1 MFNLLDAVSYEGCG
15 SEADGILSALFK
27 GGSCVMSTATRLARA
42 SQYVNCIS
50 YKTKKFH
57 NAYLDWKN
65 EPQKK
70 KDDCEA
76 QIKIIENIPKIIN
89 KYHEK
94 IEKISKLQNRHQKQL
109 EAYIDELKNIELL
122 RKKQLKMIKTLKKN
136 Q

>member
-57 NAYLDWKN
+57 NTYLDWKN

-76 QIKIIENIPKIIN
+76 QIEIIENTPKIIN
-89 KYHEK
+89 EHHQE
-94 IEKISKLQNRHQKQL
+94 IEKISKLQNRHQKQ
-109 EAYIDELKNIELL
+109 
-122 RKKQLKMIKTLKKN
+122 
-136 Q
+136 